1 MTCKWSS
8 IFSVRSVMYE
18 FGTELIPC
26 EKKGWPEIR
35 RASTWK
41 ISEESTLTLT
51 SADLHQQE
59 DISF

>member
-1 MTCKWSS
+1 
-8 IFSVRSVMYE
+8 MYE
-18 FGTELIPC
+18 LGTELIPC
-26 EKKGWPEIR
+26 EKKGWPEIH

-41 ISEESTLTLT
+41 ISEENTLSLT